1 MRFLRN
7 PGLLLAALLLLEAAG
22 FRTGD
27 LLTAVDGVTDVSQ
40 MRRRLWPENCR
51 ENQTL
56 VVRDGNGQER
66 RLVLKRY
73 Y

>member
-1 MRFLRN
+1 MAKGS
-7 PGLLLAALLLLEAAG
+7 PAEAAG

-56 VVRDGNGQER
+56 VVRDANGQER